1 MAMRRTRRPDDLA
14 HTMAGFPMFE
24 GVGEAE
30 LEELASLALCHEYPK
45 NNILSY
51 RGDPAGPVCLVL
63 DGRVKI
69 ILNNEEGREVIV
81 ALLGPGGIFG
91 LTSALDGHDQLGTAI
106 TTEERTTM
114 ARFNGEAF
122 LGWTRRFPAAQDALV
137 RELTR
142 RVRELNQKIG
152 AHALM
157 STRERLLDTLLEIA
171 GAEGESEPGD
181 ETITFT
187 RPTHQELANR
197 IGTSREVVSRLLA
210 ELRDSDLLEADE
222 GRVIRVPLSALVL
235 RDE

>member
-1 MAMRRTRRPDDLA
+1 MKRARRPDDLA
-14 HTMAGFPMFE
+14 ESMAAFPLFE
-24 GVGEAE
+24 GVGPEE
-30 LEELASLALCHEYPK
+30 LEELASVALFHEYPK
-45 NNILSY
+45 NNLLSY
-51 RGDPAGPVCLVL
+51 RGDPAGPVYLVIS
-63 DGRVKI
+63 GRVKI

-106 TTEERTTM
+106 TIELATL
-114 ARFNGEAF
+114 ARFNGDAF
-122 LGWTRRFPAAQDALV
+122 LSWTRRWPAAQHALV

-142 RVRELNQKIG
+142 RVREMNQQIG

-157 STRERLLDTLLEIA
+157 SAKDRLLDTLLEIA
-171 GAEGESEPGD
+171 GAEGETDPGD
-181 ETITFT
+181 DSISFT

-210 ELRDSDLLEADE
+210 ELRDSELLQADE

-235 RDE
+235 REE

>member
-1 MAMRRTRRPDDLA
+1 
-14 HTMAGFPMFE
+14 
-24 GVGEAE
+24 
-30 LEELASLALCHEYPK
+30 
-45 NNILSY
+45 
-51 RGDPAGPVCLVL
+51 PAGPVYLVIS
-63 DGRVKI
+63 GRVKI

-106 TTEERTTM
+106 TIELSTL

-122 LGWTRRFPAAQDALV
+122 LSWTRRSPAAQDALV

-142 RVRELNQKIG
+142 RVREMNQQIG

-157 STRERLLDTLLEIA
+157 STKDRLLDTLLEIA
-171 GAEGESEPGD
+171 GAEGETDPGD
-181 ETITFT
+181 DSVSFT
-187 RPTHQELANR
+187 RPTHLELANR

-210 ELRDSDLLEADE
+210 ELRDSEVLQPEE

-235 RDE
+235 RED